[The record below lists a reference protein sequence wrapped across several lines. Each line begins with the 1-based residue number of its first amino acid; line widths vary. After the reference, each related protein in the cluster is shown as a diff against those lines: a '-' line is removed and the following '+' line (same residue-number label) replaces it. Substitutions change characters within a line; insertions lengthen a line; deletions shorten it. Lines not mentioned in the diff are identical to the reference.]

1 MSIFQSTLP
10 KEWLWACVGDFYA
23 VTKKPRSLNLSVFE
37 KIPFSPMDCIPQGGQ
52 FDLRYTHKPA
62 EEIKSG
68 TYFEHGDVL
77 VGKITPCFEN
87 GKQALAIHFP
97 APFGYATTEVIP
109 LHPKDT
115 YQDRR
120 VLFYYLLHPDVRSHI
135 TEKMEGATG
144 RQRVPENV
152 LLELSFPKIPFAE
165 QEKIGAIL
173 LTVQQAIQ
181 CEAAGFDNAQD
192 LKCAAMREVFTR
204 GLRGEAQKKTEI
216 GLVPESW
223 EVSTIGKHFS
233 LSSGGTPS
241 RNNQNYWESGSIPW
255 VKTTEINYTKILNT
269 EELITPLG
277 LQESAAKLLPE
288 GTLLMAMYGQG
299 VTRGKVG
306 ILGIAATCNQ
316 ACAAIN
322 TKTGDILTEY
332 LFYFLTYQYDNIRQM
347 AHGGQQ
353 QNLNLEIVRSLF
365 IGFPHDQEEQTQ
377 IVTLLSAI
385 DDKIT
390 LHKRKKAALEALF
403 TSLLHQL
410 MTGKIRV
417 DDLDLSALSQPQTEA
432 T

>member
-1 MSIFQSTLP
+1 MSIFEAVLP

-23 VTKKPRSLNLSVFE
+23 VTKKPRSLNLSAFE

-52 FDLRYTHKPA
+52 FDLRYTYKAA

-87 GKQALAIHFP
+87 GKQALAVNFS

-109 LHPKDT
+109 LHPKDKN
-115 YQDRR
+115 QDRR

-152 LLELSFPKIPFAE
+152 LLELAFPRIPFTE
-165 QEKIGAIL
+165 QEKIGIIL

-181 CEAAGFDNAQD
+181 CEAVGFEKAQE
-192 LKCAAMREVFTR
+192 LKRAAMREVFTR
-204 GLRGEAQKKTEI
+204 GLRGEAQKQTEI

-223 EVSTIGKHFS
+223 SLRTVAKAVRPFKFERGKQLPTTAYQSTGKYPIIDQGQSDIAGYTDSDDCVIKPDIPLVIFGDHTRS
-233 LSSGGTPS
+233 LKYADFPFALGADGTKPLVASDGLNPKFLFYALANLDIPS
-241 RNNQNYWESGSIPW
+241 RGYNRHY
-255 VKTTEINYTKILNT
+255 KILA
-269 EELITPLG
+269 EKI
-277 LQESAAKLLPE
+277 
-288 GTLLMAMYGQG
+288 
-299 VTRGKVG
+299 
-306 ILGIAATCNQ
+306 IA
-316 ACAAIN
+316 
-322 TKTGDILTEY
+322 
-332 LFYFLTYQYDNIRQM
+332 
-347 AHGGQQ
+347 
-353 QNLNLEIVRSLF
+353 
-365 IGFPHDQEEQTQ
+365 FPSIQEEQSQ

-417 DDLDLSALSQPQTEA
+417 GDLDLSSLNAPQTEA
-432 T
+432 A